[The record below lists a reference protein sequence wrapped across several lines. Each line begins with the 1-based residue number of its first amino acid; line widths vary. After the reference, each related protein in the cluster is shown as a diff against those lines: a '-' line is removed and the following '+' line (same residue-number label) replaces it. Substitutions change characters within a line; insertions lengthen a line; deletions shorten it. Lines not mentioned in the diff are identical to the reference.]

1 MIPLPINIIFMLQ
14 ALRKSKRVHI
24 PSIAN
29 LKYPSK
35 AHLAT
40 NLSSRITKL
49 SQNMNSFIINQS
61 IMLLRLSL
69 RVIQH
74 IKTFS
79 RVLRWCLMKSS
90 QLEKG
95 ANSIILIFLR
105 LTSSTA
111 HHIYRMNND
120 NKDMNDHINNL
131 IRIIR
136 DFLHNKINI
145 IDECIVITFDYFNI
159 QTDLWTS
166 KCKER

>member
-1 MIPLPINIIFMLQ
+1 MIPLPIKIIFMLQ
-14 ALRKSKRVHI
+14 VLRKSKRVHI

-29 LKYPSK
+29 LKYASK
-35 AHLAT
+35 AYLAT

-95 ANSIILIFLR
+95 ANLIILIFLR
-105 LTSSTA
+105 PTSSTA
-111 HHIYRMNND
+111 HHISRMNND

-131 IRIIR
+131 MRIII
-136 DFLHNKINI
+136 DFLHNNI
-145 IDECIVITFDYFNI
+145 T
-159 QTDLWTS
+159 L
-166 KCKER
+166 